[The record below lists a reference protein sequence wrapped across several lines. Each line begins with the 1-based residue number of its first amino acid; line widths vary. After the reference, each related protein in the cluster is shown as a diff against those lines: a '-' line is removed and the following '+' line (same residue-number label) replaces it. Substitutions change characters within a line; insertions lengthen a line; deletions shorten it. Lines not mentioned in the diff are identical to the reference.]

1 MFREHLFIF
10 FVEKFPKK
18 HYDLGNKCTS
28 IPTKSSL
35 MEFAMS
41 DFERIQ
47 SLIKDK
53 AEAEARLSLIPYD
66 GSPEIKENRS
76 GKYLYI
82 RKRIAGKLTSKYVD
96 VYSDDLYQLLLR
108 NASESRELKKQIRKI
123 SKELAALGYAPG
135 ELSAEVRL
143 NLDFA
148 RANMKSNIYDQ
159 AVLEG
164 VSTTFPQMEDIID
177 NGTVNGM
184 TAGDVQ
190 KILNLKHAWEFI
202 LDEDVICADSDYYLL
217 SHIARL
223 VNEGFYS
230 NGGRIRGVPV
240 SIGGSKYVP
249 PIPVEA
255 MVKESVHGITGS
267 KENPIDIAIDLC
279 LYVMKTQVFIDGNK
293 RAAVIF
299 ANHYMISNGAGLL
312 VIPES
317 EVSEFKKLLV
327 KYYEDDIKD
336 QIRSFLREKCWRK
349 M

>member
-1 MFREHLFIF
+1 
-10 FVEKFPKK
+10 
-18 HYDLGNKCTS
+18 
-28 IPTKSSL
+28 
-35 MEFAMS
+35 MS
-41 DFERIQ
+41 DFERVQ
-47 SLIKDK
+47 SLIREK

-66 GSPEIKENRS
+66 GSPEIKENSS

-82 RKRIAGKLTSKYVD
+82 RKRVAGKLTSKYVD

-123 SKELAALGYAPG
+123 NKELALLGYAPG

-148 RANMKSNIYDQ
+148 RANMKSTIYDQ

-164 VSTTFPQMEDIID
+164 VSTTFPQTEDIID

-184 TAGDVQ
+184 TASDVQ

-202 LDEDVICADSDYYLL
+202 LDEDIICVDCDYYLL
-217 SHIARL
+217 SHIAKL

-230 NGGRIRGVPV
+230 DGGRLRGVPV
-240 SIGGSKYVP
+240 TIGGSKYIP
-249 PIPVEA
+249 PIPVETI
-255 MVKESVHGITGS
+255 VKESVQDIIDS
-267 KENPIDIAIDLC
+267 KESPIDIAINLC

-293 RAAVIF
+293 RAAVLF
-299 ANHYMISNGAGLL
+299 ANHYMISSGAGLL

-317 EVSEFKKLLV
+317 EVPEFRKLLV
-327 KYYEDDIKD
+327 KYYEDDSKEEIS
-336 QIRSFLREKCWRK
+336 SFLREKCWRK

>member
-1 MFREHLFIF
+1 
-10 FVEKFPKK
+10 
-18 HYDLGNKCTS
+18 
-28 IPTKSSL
+28 
-35 MEFAMS
+35 MS
-41 DFERIQ
+41 DFERVQ
-47 SLIKDK
+47 SLIREK

-66 GSPEIKENRS
+66 GSPEIKENSS

-82 RKRIAGKLTSKYVD
+82 RKRVAGKLTSKYVD

-123 SKELAALGYAPG
+123 NKELALLGYAPG

-148 RANMKSNIYDQ
+148 RANMKSTIYDQ

-164 VSTTFPQMEDIID
+164 VSTTFPQTEDIID

-184 TAGDVQ
+184 TASDVQ

-202 LDEDVICADSDYYLL
+202 LDEDIICVDCDYYLL
-217 SHIARL
+217 SHIAKL

-230 NGGRIRGVPV
+230 DGGRLRGVPV
-240 SIGGSKYVP
+240 TIGGSKYIP
-249 PIPVEA
+249 PIPVETI
-255 MVKESVHGITGS
+255 VKESVQDIIDS
-267 KENPIDIAIDLC
+267 KESPIDIAINLC

-293 RAAVIF
+293 RAAVLF
-299 ANHYMISNGAGLL
+299 ANHYMISSGAGLL

-317 EVSEFKKLLV
+317 EVPEFRKLQV
-327 KYYEDDIKD
+327 KYYEDDSKEEIS
-336 QIRSFLREKCWRK
+336 SFLREKCWRK